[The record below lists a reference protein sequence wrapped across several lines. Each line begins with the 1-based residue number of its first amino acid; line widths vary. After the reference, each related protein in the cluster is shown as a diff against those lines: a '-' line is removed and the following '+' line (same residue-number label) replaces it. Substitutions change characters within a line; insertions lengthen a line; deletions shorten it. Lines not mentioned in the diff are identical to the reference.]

1 MEALIVGFILI
12 GILVYNNTIDKTKF
26 LIDNEKY
33 LQIFRE
39 EDYTFLIYAKY
50 GEDVDADQLYMKR
63 ITYALITFFIMLAF
77 TVAGGDSASVVNS
90 QFFLNF
96 VLSSVIAIL
105 IFKVPYMQ
113 LKSFYKAHLH
123 EIDIMLP
130 YYLKSLEILIQHYTV
145 PVALGKSIDDAPDIF
160 KPGLRELID
169 KINSGDS
176 SIDPYMEFA
185 NTYPVRD
192 SMRMMR
198 LLYRLGIGAQENKQE
213 RLMMFSRT
221 VSSLQNKARET
232 KYKERLGHMESQ
244 TMVMLVVTGVGVM
257 LIILISMMMFL
268 HIKHNQ
274 KL

>member
-1 MEALIVGFILI
+1 M
-12 GILVYNNTIDKTKF
+12 
-26 LIDNEKY
+26 
-33 LQIFRE
+33 
-39 EDYTFLIYAKY
+39 
-50 GEDVDADQLYMKR
+50 
-63 ITYALITFFIMLAF
+63 
-77 TVAGGDSASVVNS
+77 
-90 QFFLNF
+90 
-96 VLSSVIAIL
+96 
-105 IFKVPYMQ
+105 
-113 LKSFYKAHLH
+113 KSFYKAHLH

-257 LIILISMMMFL
+257 LIILISMMMMFTV
-268 HIKHNQ
+268 
-274 KL
+274 